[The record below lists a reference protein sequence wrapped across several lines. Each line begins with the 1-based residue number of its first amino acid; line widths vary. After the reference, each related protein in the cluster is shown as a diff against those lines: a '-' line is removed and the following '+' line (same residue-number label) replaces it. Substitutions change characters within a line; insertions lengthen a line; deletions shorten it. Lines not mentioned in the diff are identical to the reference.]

1 MGLAQEPGHA
11 ASLHHLVVLEKQ
23 RQHGVA
29 LDLCQ
34 HACGQHHHEVWLC
47 VARHAR
53 GERASHHHWRPLG
66 QDEEYIVLK
75 DPSNAALKI
84 YHAPDS
90 VLSAVP
96 GGADD
101 EIKLASSSS
110 SAWA

>member
-1 MGLAQEPGHA
+1 MSLVKLVEQQEDG
-11 ASLHHLVVLEKQ
+11 
-23 RQHGVA
+23 
-29 LDLCQ
+29 
-34 HACGQHHHEVWLC
+34 
-47 VARHAR
+47 
-53 GERASHHHWRPLG
+53 
-66 QDEEYIVLK
+66 EYIVLK